1 MNALAPVRTE
11 APSSALLTLA
21 DAKAHLR
28 VRHSDEDAFI
38 EGLIAAAEAHL
49 DGFSGVLGRAL
60 ITQEWSRSFNGFPP
74 CNSFR
79 LPLGPLG
86 DTVSISYYDAA
97 GDAQTFADFHAV
109 ADAIGPMVV
118 LADGSQWPST
128 ATRPDAVTVTWTCGY
143 GAIADVPPAIIHAAK
158 LLIGHWFANR
168 EAVNVGNITSEL
180 PMAVNA
186 LLAPYRAVGV

>member
-1 MNALAPVRTE
+1 MKALAPVRTV
-11 APSSALLTLA
+11 APSSTLLELA

-38 EGLIAAAEAHL
+38 ESLIAAAEAHL
-49 DGFSGVLGRAL
+49 DGYTGVLGRAL
-60 ITQEWSRSFNGFPP
+60 VTQEWSRSFDGFPA

-86 DTVSISYYDAA
+86 DAVSISYYDAA
-97 GDAQTFADFHAV
+97 GDVQSFTDFHAV

-118 LADGSQWPST
+118 LTDGSQWPST

-143 GAIADVPPAIIHAAK
+143 GDVDDVPSAIIHAAK

-168 EAVNVGNITSEL
+168 EAVNVGGDLSEL

-186 LLAPYRAVGV
+186 LIAPYRSVGI

>member
-1 MNALAPVRTE
+1 MKGLAPVRTE
-11 APSSALLTLA
+11 GPSSELLTLA

-28 VRHSDEDAFI
+28 VLRNDEDDLIA
-38 EGLIAAAEAHL
+38 GLIAAAEAHL
-49 DGFSGVLGRAL
+49 DGYSGVLGRAL
-60 ITQEWSRSFNGFPP
+60 ITQEWSRSFDGFPA

-86 DTVSISYYDAA
+86 DAASISYYDAA
-97 GDAQTFADFHAV
+97 GDEQSFTDFHAV

-118 LADGSQWPST
+118 LTDGSQWPST
-128 ATRPDAVTVTWTCGY
+128 ATRPDAVTVAWTCGY
-143 GAIADVPPAIIHAAK
+143 GDPGDVPSAIVHAAK

-168 EAVNVGNITSEL
+168 EAVNVGNIVNDL
-180 PMAVNA
+180 PMAVQA